1 MLVALG
7 KDDGK
12 EVGAGGG
19 GGLLGENCGER
30 GGGTVKKRKGLWGKG
45 CGDWE

>member
-12 EVGAGGG
+12 EVGAGGVG
-19 GGLLGENCGER
+19 GGYWE
-30 GGGTVKKRKGLWGKG
+30 GTVEKAGEGG
-45 CGDWE
+45 

>member
-12 EVGAGGG
+12 EVGAGGWGGCWEGIVEKAG
-19 GGLLGENCGER
+19 GGGECEE
-30 GGGTVKKRKGLWGKG
+30 K
-45 CGDWE
+45 E